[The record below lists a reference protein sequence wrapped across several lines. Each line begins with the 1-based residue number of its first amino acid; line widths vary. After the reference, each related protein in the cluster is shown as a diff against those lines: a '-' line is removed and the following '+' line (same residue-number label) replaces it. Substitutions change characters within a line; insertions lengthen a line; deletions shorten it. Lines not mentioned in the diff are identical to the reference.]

1 MMSLIRG
8 TKGKRPCPVCLVPLD
23 QLHEISK
30 SFPARIVADAMEA
43 LRLYSID
50 RAKGEE
56 RLKQFGLRPISVC
69 TSTIHFLLCFSY
81 NS

>member
-1 MMSLIRG
+1 MSLIRG
-8 TKGKRPCPVCLVPLD
+8 AKGKRSCPVCLVPLD
-23 QLHEISK
+23 WLHEISR
-30 SFPARIVADAMEA
+30 SFPAQIVADAVEA

-69 TSTIHFLLCFSY
+69 TIHFSLRISY
-81 NS
+81 DS